1 MKATKCPAKK
11 KKDGGKKGEKRGE
24 ERKRKEKVKWTICC
38 KLNSAVVILSSLQPD
53 SDQKAARLASKRVIR
68 QNPQW

>member
-38 KLNSAVVILSSLQPD
+38 KMNSSVVILSSLYAD
-53 SDQKAARLASKRVIR
+53 SDWKAARLASKRVVR
-68 QNPQW
+68 QNPQR

>member
-1 MKATKCPAKK
+1 MKATKCPAKEK

-38 KLNSAVVILSSLQPD
+38 KLNSAVVILNSL
-53 SDQKAARLASKRVIR
+53 
-68 QNPQW
+68 

>member
-24 ERKRKEKVKWTICC
+24 ERKRKEKVKSTICY
-38 KLNSAVVILSSLQPD
+38 KLNSSVVILSSLYAD
-53 SDQKAARLASKRVIR
+53 SD
-68 QNPQW
+68 